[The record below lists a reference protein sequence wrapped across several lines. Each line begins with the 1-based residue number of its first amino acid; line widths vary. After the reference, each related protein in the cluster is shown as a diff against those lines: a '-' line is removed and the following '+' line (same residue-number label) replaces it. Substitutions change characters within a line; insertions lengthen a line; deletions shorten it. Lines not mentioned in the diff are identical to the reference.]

1 MELRGSS
8 RGNRGEAVLRA
19 LLGFALIL
27 AVAWAVAGEG
37 DGTRGIELAG
47 LALH

>member
-1 MELRGSS
+1 MELGESS
-8 RGNRGEAVLRA
+8 RGNRGETVLRA

-37 DGTRGIELAG
+37 DGAQGIELAV